1 MRFANKLEL
10 GEKTHEVSMTAQRL
24 VTRMKKDSIHSGRRP
39 SGLCG
44 AALLLAARMHDFSR
58 TPNDIVKIVK
68 IHESTLRK
76 RLLEFGETPSSA
88 LTLDEFMTVDLEQE
102 QDPPAFKAARKK
114 DKERIMRLHDADT
127 ELSSLQIEIEKALDK
142 DGRRPGK
149 RFTKYLSAEDVDVAE
164 ETEANK
170 FIEEEIISTIF
181 EDPELQGIDTKGEAQ
196 KKVDEVKGQR
206 PDLVA
211 LCLPTMSDDRKG
223 AKAVEPDD
231 GELDLTGINDDELDG
246 YIMTPAEASY
256 KDQMWNKLNAEY
268 LKVAKEREERLAKER
283 EEGKPEKKKRRTGK
297 RKTIG
302 PSNTAGEAIEKM
314 LQEKKI
320 SNKINYDILK
330 TLTQDTRP
338 DETANESEKGQE
350 QDSIDILRTKIKT
363 EAPLSRRSK
372 PSINILASRRSK
384 TGTSLLN
391 SIKESPKKPLLP
403 QPTTSKVEIDE
414 KIDVKPPV
422 DVVDDDFDV
431 DDDEEPVHETEE
443 HDSLRNMLQSNA
455 DDDYYGFED
464 DY

>member
-1 MRFANKLEL
+1 
-10 GEKTHEVSMTAQRL
+10 
-24 VTRMKKDSIHSGRRP
+24 
-39 SGLCG
+39 
-44 AALLLAARMHDFSR
+44 MH
-58 TPNDIVKIVK
+58 DIVKIVK

-114 DKERIMRLHDADT
+114 DKERIMRLQDPDV
-127 ELSSLQIEIEKALDK
+127 ELTSLQIEIEKALDK
-142 DGRRPGK
+142 DGRRPIK
-149 RFTKYLSAEDVDVAE
+149 RLTRSLGVSDVDVEIAE
-164 ETEANK
+164 DTEVNK
-170 FIEEEIISTIF
+170 FIEEEVISSIFQDPEVQNLKNGDGNISTRLEEF
-181 EDPELQGIDTKGEAQ
+181 KG
-196 KKVDEVKGQR
+196 KR

-211 LCLPTMSDDRKG
+211 LCLPNINDEKKITLKPN
-223 AKAVEPDD
+223 EPDD
-231 GELDLTGINDDELDG
+231 GELDLSGINDDELDG

-268 LKVAKEREERLAKER
+268 LKMAKDREERLAKER

-330 TLTQDTRP
+330 TLTQDTRTEDIIP
-338 DETANESEKGQE
+338 ESESIQKQE
-350 QDSIDILRTKIKT
+350 SSIDILRTRFKT

-372 PSINILASRRSK
+372 PSINIINSK
-384 TGTSLLN
+384 RIKFPPATSSSTIVSN
-391 SIKESPKKPLLP
+391 TKETITSQVSEEITPKQQDKKGKINNTNKIPDEI
-403 QPTTSKVEIDE
+403 VE
-414 KIDVKPPV
+414 
-422 DVVDDDFDV
+422 
-431 DDDEEPVHETEE
+431 DDEEIEEDEEPAAETEE
-443 HDSLRNMLQSNA
+443 HDSLRNMLRNDA
-455 DDDYYGFED
+455 DDDYYGYED